1 MLKGLQNFLE
11 FIVDNWTSIFIIIC
25 LIVVIVERIRSFFKK
40 SKEERV
46 AIAKEQIKQVIL
58 KMVSDAEVDYI
69 EWTKAGSI
77 KRSQVIQK
85 IYTDYPVLSK
95 IANQEQLTQWIDIA
109 IDDALKT
116 VRKVVEDSIVVE
128 PVVNTNTINT
138 DEGSIVH
145 V

>member
-145 V
+145 A